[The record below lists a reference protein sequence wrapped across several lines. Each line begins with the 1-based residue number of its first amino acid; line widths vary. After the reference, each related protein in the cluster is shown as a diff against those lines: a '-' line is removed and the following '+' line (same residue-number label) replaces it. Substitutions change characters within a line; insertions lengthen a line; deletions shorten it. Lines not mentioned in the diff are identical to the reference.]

1 MSRTHTYIV
10 LSDATG
16 RARGLLTVPWGM
28 AEVARRRIVEILE
41 KTPDLVHQPV
51 ELAKQLPAQMLA
63 EAVSWT
69 DVTVKGTGNAAA

>member
-28 AEVARRRIVEILE
+28 VEVARRRIVEILE
-41 KTPDLVHQPV
+41 KTPDLVHQPAEIV
-51 ELAKQLPAQMLA
+51 RQLPAQMLA
-63 EAVSWT
+63 EVVSWT
-69 DVTVKGTGNAAA
+69 DVTLKGTGDAAT